1 MSLCLS
7 ACVVGRG
14 RDIVAGG
21 ICQRAQD
28 THIQILM
35 KVQDPRIAR
44 FPTGGFSDVRRALK
58 AWCEKRGKH
67 MDLRAARK
75 AKSKAYKMQM
85 I

>member
-1 MSLCLS
+1 
-7 ACVVGRG
+7 
-14 RDIVAGG
+14 
-21 ICQRAQD
+21 
-28 THIQILM
+28 M